1 MRRFFGFLA
10 AIIGITIAQAATIG
24 QWNAYLAYHDIT
36 DIEPAGKLIYVLSSK
51 DLFSYNVNDK
61 SVYAYNKM
69 NTLSDTEIDFI
80 AWNNTAKKLI
90 IVYSNFN
97 IDLLDNNFNTENIS
111 DYYSKAMT
119 LDKTVNNVTISG
131 NYAYLSTGFG
141 IIKLNMKDAEITET
155 YILGKNTQD
164 CAVKGSSLFAKT
176 SEGIYEGKTTD
187 NLVDPSNW
195 KLTADASAISFAD
208 NNDITTSTASG
219 YTEYIVYDQT
229 NKCYWSNQ
237 QNGCLQGWTKSDSGE
252 RTIIASEINADG
264 PKYNY
269 FGFMKFTQGNLYSC
283 GGGWSYTNDRFRPGA
298 PQQFDGS
305 KWIVYEDNIEEKT
318 GHRFIDMETID
329 ANPNDLN
336 QVFVGGRTGL
346 YEFYK
351 GKFVQEFTPEN
362 SPLRGAASVSST
374 NKNYNMVFS
383 ILFQSPGNLMVFN
396 SYNEAN
402 SILNLN
408 ISNNYEWTQYDIPEF
423 MIDNGK
429 YSLLWMRSAFID
441 SRSMIW
447 FTNHH
452 WGMPALCCY
461 QPSSKNAK
469 VYSTL
474 INEDGTTINP
484 NGAICTVEDKTQNI
498 WLATDRGPLYLS
510 ASTISNG
517 GETFTQYK
525 VPRNDGT
532 NLADYLLAGIDIT
545 SIAVDAANRKWFGT
559 NGNGIYLISADNNTQ
574 EQHFLAENSGL
585 LSDNIES
592 IAINEATGEVFIG
605 TTKGLCSYMS
615 DATVTNEEMNKD
627 NVWAYPNPVKPDYN
641 GLITITGL
649 SYNADVKICTSNGV
663 LVNEGRSTGG
673 SYTWNGC
680 DKDGKRVASGVY
692 MVQTAKSDGSKGTV
706 CKIAI
711 VR

>member
-1 MRRFFGFLA
+1 MRRFFGLILVFM
-10 AIIGITIAQAATIG
+10 TIMTAQAATIG

-176 SEGIYEGKTTD
+176 SEGIYEGKITD

-195 KLTADASAISFAD
+195 KLTADASAVSFAD

-269 FGFMKFTQGNLYSC
+269 FGFMKFTQGGLYSC
-283 GGGWSYTNDRFRPGA
+283 DSYVWDSNRKACVQVLRNGA
-298 PQQFDGS
+298 WTIFQDSG
-305 KWIVYEDNIEEKT
+305 ITEKT
-318 GHRFIDMETID
+318 GTNFTDLLCLDVDIND
-329 ANPNDLN
+329 PNH
-336 QVFVGGRTGL
+336 VFVGGKGGL
-346 YEFYK
+346 YEFQNS
-351 GKFVQEFTPEN
+351 KFIQLFNTKN
-362 SPLRGAASVSST
+362 SP
-374 NKNYNMVFS
+374 
-383 ILFQSPGNLMVFN
+383 IEPFN
-396 SYNEAN
+396 GT
-402 SILNLN
+402 
-408 ISNNYEWTQYDIPEF
+408 SNNYQLITGVTYDA
-423 MIDNGK
+423 NGK
-429 YSLLWMRSAFID
+429 IWCLNSQAPNRSIICYDGTQWQTYDQTDLMKLDLLNGMHSLGQIKNIHADKNGNLWFVN
-441 SRSMIW
+441 
-447 FTNHH
+447 NH
-452 WGMPALCCY
+452 WVLPSFYCY
-461 QPSSKNAK
+461 QTQTNTITC
-469 VYSTL
+469 YT
-474 INEDGTTINP
+474 NFENQNGTALNLTRVRCLAP
-484 NGAICTVEDKTQNI
+484 DKEGNMWI
-498 WLATDRGPLYLS
+498 GTDVGLVYLS
-510 ASTISNG
+510 FSNIEN
-517 GETFTQYK
+517 GETSIKQYI
-525 VPRNDGT
+525 VSRNDGS
-532 NLADYLLAGIDIT
+532 NLGDYLLNGLDIT
-545 SIAVDAANRKWFGT
+545 CMAIDAANRKWYGT
-559 NGNGIYLISADNNTQ
+559 NGNGVYLISADNNIQ
-574 EQHFLAENSGL
+574 EQHFLTENSHL
-585 LSDNIES
+585 LSDYIES
-592 IAINEATGEVFIG
+592 LAINEETGEVFIG
-605 TTKGLCSYMS
+605 TTKGLCSFMS
-615 DATVTNEEMNKD
+615 NATVTNEEMTKD

-641 GLITITGL
+641 GPITITGL

>member
-1 MRRFFGFLA
+1 MRRFFGLIA
-10 AIIGITIAQAATIG
+10 AIIGINAAQAATIG

-90 IVYSNFN
+90 LVYSNFN

-155 YILGKNTQD
+155 YNLGKNTHD

-195 KLTADASAISFAD
+195 KLTADDSAVSFAD

-269 FGFMKFTQGNLYSC
+269 FGFMKFTQGGLYSC
-283 GGGWSYTNDRFRPGA
+283 DSYVWDSNRKACVQVLRN
-298 PQQFDGS
+298 GS
-305 KWIVYEDNIEEKT
+305 WTIFQDSGITEKT
-318 GHRFIDMETID
+318 GTTFTDLLCLDVDIND
-329 ANPNDLN
+329 PNH
-336 QVFVGGRTGL
+336 VFVGGKGGL
-346 YEFYK
+346 YEFQNS
-351 GKFVQEFTPEN
+351 KFIQLFNTKN
-362 SPLRGAASVSST
+362 SP
-374 NKNYNMVFS
+374 
-383 ILFQSPGNLMVFN
+383 IEPFN
-396 SYNEAN
+396 GT
-402 SILNLN
+402 
-408 ISNNYEWTQYDIPEF
+408 SNNYQLITGVAYDA
-423 MIDNGK
+423 NGK
-429 YSLLWMRSAFID
+429 LWCLNSQAPNRSI
-441 SRSMIW
+441 
-447 FTNHH
+447 
-452 WGMPALCCY
+452 LCY
-461 QPSSKNAK
+461 
-469 VYSTL
+469 
-474 INEDGTTINP
+474 DGTQWHTYDQADLMKLDLLNGKHSLGQIKNIYADKNGNLWFVNNHWVLPSFYCYHSQTNTITCYTNFENQ
-484 NGAICTVEDKTQNI
+484 NGTALNLTRVRCLTPDKEGNMWIGTDVGLVYLPFSNI
-498 WLATDRGPLYLS
+498 E
-510 ASTISNG
+510 N
-517 GETFTQYK
+517 GETSIKQYI
-525 VPRNDGT
+525 VSRNDGS
-532 NLADYLLAGIDIT
+532 NLGDYLLNGLDIT
-545 SIAVDAANRKWFGT
+545 CMAIDAANRKWYGT
-559 NGNGIYLISADNNTQ
+559 NGNGVYLISADNNIQ
-574 EQHFLAENSGL
+574 EQHFLTENSHL
-585 LSDNIES
+585 LSDYIES
-592 IAINEATGEVFIG
+592 LAINEATGEVFIG
-605 TTKGLCSYMS
+605 TTKGLCSFMS

>member
-1 MRRFFGFLA
+1 MRRFFGLILVFM
-10 AIIGITIAQAATIG
+10 TIMTAQAATIG

-36 DIEPAGKLIYVLSSK
+36 DIEPAGKLVYVLSSK

-195 KLTADASAISFAD
+195 KLTADASAVSFAD
-208 NNDITTSTASG
+208 NNDIATSTASG

-269 FGFMKFTQGNLYSC
+269 FGFMKFKQGGLYSC
-283 GGGWSYTNDRFRPGA
+283 DSYVWDSNRKACVQVLRNGVWTIFQDSG
-298 PQQFDGS
+298 
-305 KWIVYEDNIEEKT
+305 ITEKT
-318 GHRFIDMETID
+318 GTNFTDLLCLDVDIND
-329 ANPNDLN
+329 PNH
-336 QVFVGGRTGL
+336 VFVGGKGGL
-346 YEFYK
+346 YEFQNS
-351 GKFVQEFTPEN
+351 KFIQLFNTKN
-362 SPLRGAASVSST
+362 SP
-374 NKNYNMVFS
+374 
-383 ILFQSPGNLMVFN
+383 IEPFN
-396 SYNEAN
+396 GT
-402 SILNLN
+402 
-408 ISNNYEWTQYDIPEF
+408 SNNYQLITGVTYDA
-423 MIDNGK
+423 NGK
-429 YSLLWMRSAFID
+429 LWCLNSQAPNRSILCYDGTQWQTYDQTDLMKLDLLNGMHSLGQIKNIHADKNGNLWFVN
-441 SRSMIW
+441 
-447 FTNHH
+447 NH
-452 WGMPALCCY
+452 WVLPSFYCY
-461 QPSSKNAK
+461 QTQTNTITCYTNFENQNGTALNLTRVRCLAPDKEGNMWIGTDVGLVYLPYSS
-469 VYSTL
+469 
-474 INEDGTTINP
+474 IE
-484 NGAICTVEDKTQNI
+484 NGE
-498 WLATDRGPLYLS
+498 
-510 ASTISNG
+510 ISIK
-517 GETFTQYK
+517 QYI
-525 VPRNDGT
+525 VSRNDGS
-532 NLADYLLAGIDIT
+532 NLGDYLLNGLDIT
-545 SIAVDAANRKWFGT
+545 CMTIDAANRKWYGT
-559 NGNGIYLISADNNTQ
+559 NGNGVYLISADNNIQ
-574 EQHFLAENSGL
+574 EQHFLTDNSHL
-585 LSDNIES
+585 LSDYIES
-592 IAINEATGEVFIG
+592 LAINEETGEVFIG